1 MAPLSEPSERCN
13 EGRVVNICQETR
25 AAASEDRF
33 VEEEYLYT
41 SPQHCTPSRT
51 DFVSRRVFVWKREGK
66 VGGEEK

>member
-13 EGRVVNICQETR
+13 GGREVNICQETR

-33 VEEEYLYT
+33 MEEESY

-51 DFVSRRVFVWKREGK
+51 DFGIQRVFV
-66 VGGEEK
+66 

>member
-13 EGRVVNICQETR
+13 GGRVVNICQETR

-33 VEEEYLYT
+33 MEEESY

-51 DFVSRRVFVWKREGK
+51 DFGIQRVFV
-66 VGGEEK
+66 